1 MNIDGATRL
10 YAIIGDP
17 VAQVRSPSVYTAHFA
32 RHDIHA
38 VMFAAQASL
47 DSFDTAMR
55 GLMSLGNLDGLLIT
69 SPHKAAALA
78 FADRLSTRAQI
89 VGAIN
94 ALRREPDGS
103 WTGDMFDGVG
113 FVSAA
118 QKVMPLSG
126 KRVLLFGC
134 GGAGAAIAAELAA
147 HGVHA
152 ISLVDPDANRARTLR
167 DALAGHFRGC
177 DASVGNDGAKYDIVI
192 NASIVGMK
200 DDDGLPGD
208 PGAIGAGSLVGDVV
222 LKPPATPTVLV
233 GLARERGA
241 HVVTGQ
247 DMHGGQVDAILEF
260 FDKGAR

>member
-1 MNIDGATRL
+1 
-10 YAIIGDP
+10 
-17 VAQVRSPSVYTAHFA
+17 
-32 RHDIHA
+32 
-38 VMFAAQASL
+38 
-47 DSFDTAMR
+47 
-55 GLMSLGNLDGLLIT
+55 
-69 SPHKAAALA
+69 
-78 FADRLSTRAQI
+78 
-89 VGAIN
+89 
-94 ALRREPDGS
+94 
-103 WTGDMFDGVG
+103 
-113 FVSAA
+113 
-118 QKVMPLSG
+118 MPLSG

-167 DALAGHFRGC
+167 DALAENFRGC
-177 DASVGNDGAKYDIVI
+177 DESVGNDGGKYDIVI

-247 DMHGGQVDAILEF
+247 DMHGGQVDAILDF

>member
-17 VAQVRSPSVYTAHFA
+17 VTQVRSPAVYTTHFA
-32 RHDIHA
+32 ERGVNA
-38 VMFAAQASL
+38 VLFAAQASR

-55 GLMSLGNLDGLLIT
+55 GLMALGNLDGLLIT
-69 SPHKAAALA
+69 SPHKSAAMA
-78 FADRLSTRAQI
+78 FADELSTRAKI

-94 ALRREPDGS
+94 ALRREADGS

-118 QKVMPLSG
+118 QKIAAIEG
-126 KRVLLFGC
+126 KRALLFGC

-147 HGVHA
+147 HGA
-152 ISLVDPDANRARTLR
+152 RSIALVDPDANRAQTLR
-167 DALAGHFRGC
+167 DALAAHFSRC
-177 DASVGNDGAKYDIVI
+177 NVKVGNDGATHEIVI

-200 DDDGLPGD
+200 DGDGLPGD
-208 PGAIGAGSLVGDVV
+208 PGAIDANTLVGDVV
-222 LKPPATPTVLV
+222 LRPPETPTALV
-233 GLARERGA
+233 RLAREAGA

-247 DMHGGQVDAILEF
+247 EMHGGQVDAISAF
-260 FDKGAR
+260 FKRAR

>member
-32 RHDIHA
+32 RHDMPA
-38 VMFAAQASL
+38 VMFAAQASR

-69 SPHKAAALA
+69 SPHKAVALA

-118 QKVMPLSG
+118 QKVMPVEA

-167 DALAGHFRGC
+167 DALAGHFRDC
-177 DASVGNDGAKYDIVI
+177 DVSVGSAGAKYDIVV

-208 PGAIGAGSLVGDVV
+208 PGAIDAGTLVGDVV
-222 LKPPATPTVLV
+222 LRSPATPTMLV

-247 DMHGGQVDAILEF
+247 DMHGGQVDAILAF